1 MKRVILYRDDHGN
14 WIAECMSPQCA
25 GQAKTKQKALEQV
38 QKAIQFMGQL
48 ELADGE
54 IDTEIYFP
62 DPDTPIPDPHTVKLI
77 IYEIKSRPSA
87 ALLN

>member
-1 MKRVILYRDDHGN
+1 MKRVILYLDDQGN

-38 QKAIQFMGQL
+38 QKAIQLSGQL

-54 IDTEIYFP
+54 IYIP
-62 DPDTPIPDPHTVKLI
+62 DPDAPLPDPHVVKLI
-77 IYEIKSRPSA
+77 VYEIKSRPCT

>member
-1 MKRVILYRDDHGN
+1 MKRVILYLDDEGN
-14 WIAECMSPQCA
+14 WVAECMNPQCA

-48 ELADGE
+48 ELADG
-54 IDTEIYFP
+54 DGDGPFL
-62 DPDTPIPDPHTVKLI
+62 DPDTPLSDLPAIQLI
-77 IYEIKSRPSA
+77 VYEIKSRPSA